1 MWGRGAGDGSGSK
14 GGLGAAGTSP
24 RSSEV
29 PGVLGTPKQ
38 GASLWRPGLAG
49 GDQGDAGRRGRSGRC
64 RGGSIPKAVVLA
76 WCPSHGEDAV
86 LPKVRSAALGRQLWG
101 VLGEVWAGVCSD
113 QGLPGSSGS
122 LWHGVGL
129 VDLQGESSVV
139 LELPAGGCSLLGK
152 VLGAPKRQQVWLD
165 HYASTP
171 WGTRL
176 WEMEAGDGEQRRAP
190 GTWHPW
196 VHTGVFTCSHTRQC
210 LHPGHGAGAELWLI
224 LQGSG
229 PLCPR
234 VHPGQG
240 AGTRGWLRPRAWHT
254 VAFSSCHS
262 HAGVQGE
269 NVLGNGTSEPPC
281 TSQVWLAG
289 QSPARCSPKLQGA
302 ECFPLPNLVAA

>member
-1 MWGRGAGDGSGSK
+1 MRGRGAGDSSGSK

-24 RSSEV
+24 RSLEV

-64 RGGSIPKAVVLA
+64 RGGSIPKPVVLA
-76 WCPSHGEDAV
+76 WCPSRGEDAV
-86 LPKVRSAALGRQLWG
+86 LPKVRSAALGWRLRG
-101 VLGEVWAGVCSD
+101 VLGEVWAGACGA

-171 WGTRL
+171 WCMRL
-176 WEMEAGDGEQRRAP
+176 WEIEDGAGEQRRAQ

-196 VHTGVFTCSHTRQC
+196 VRTGVFSACT
-210 LHPGHGAGAELWLI
+210 
-224 LQGSG
+224 QGSV
-229 PLCPR
+229 L
-234 VHPGQG
+234 V
-240 AGTRGWLRPRAWHT
+240 L
-254 VAFSSCHS
+254 S
-262 HAGVQGE
+262 HG
-269 NVLGNGTSEPPC
+269 
-281 TSQVWLAG
+281 
-289 QSPARCSPKLQGA
+289 
-302 ECFPLPNLVAA
+302 